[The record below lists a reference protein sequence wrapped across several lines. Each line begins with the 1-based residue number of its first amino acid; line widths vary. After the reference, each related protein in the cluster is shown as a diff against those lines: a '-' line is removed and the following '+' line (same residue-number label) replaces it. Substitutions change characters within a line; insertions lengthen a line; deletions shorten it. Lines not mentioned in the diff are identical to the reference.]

1 MGTQTVRYLQ
11 YLLSIDYFEQ
21 NQFFKNAP
29 IPKVAK
35 PPSEPNYDYKLK
47 NISYMQQTKIVNK
60 SDWIASITS
69 LNGCMNGSTGPSCT
83 DPDPVTKRMEFELTK
98 QKGAVTWMSN
108 IFQRWVQTMNIIDN
122 FNS

>member
-21 NQFFKNAP
+21 NIFFKNTP

-47 NISYMQQTKIVNK
+47 SISYIQQTKIVNK

-69 LNGCMNGSTGPSCT
+69 LNGCLNGGTGPSCP
-83 DPDPVTKRMEFELTK
+83 DPDPVTHRIEFELTK
-98 QKGAVTWMSN
+98 QKGRATWASN
-108 IFQRWVQTMNIIDN
+108 VF
-122 FNS
+122 